1 MSDGSPPIKRLPIV
15 VLISGN
21 GSNLQAIIDAA
32 YNPAGSQDNPSLP
45 VDIKLVVS
53 SKRNAYGLERAQR
66 AGIKT
71 ALLED
76 SDYES
81 REDYDRALQ
90 LLIDEQQPE
99 LVVLAGFM
107 RILSEGFVNHYQDKL
122 INIHP
127 SLLPK
132 YRGLNTH
139 QRAIDAG
146 EKEHGA
152 TVHFVTPELDDG
164 PLVLQAKV
172 PVMPDDTVESLAKRV
187 LEKEHIIYPLV
198 IQWIANSRLTVN
210 QHRLFFNSQPL
221 IHPIQYSPELS
232 STADA

>member
-1 MSDGSPPIKRLPIV
+1 MSDRSTTTERLPIV

-21 GSNLQAIIDAA
+21 GSNLQSIIDSI
-32 YNPAGSQDNPSLP
+32 NPENTDQAPLP
-45 VDIKLVVS
+45 VDIKLVIS
-53 SKRNAYGLERAQR
+53 NRKDAFGLERANR

-76 SDYES
+76 TDYET

-90 LLIDEQQPE
+90 MLIDEEKPE

-132 YRGLNTH
+132 FRGLNTH
-139 QRAIDAG
+139 QRAIDEG

-152 TVHFVTPELDDG
+152 TVHFVTPELDSG
-164 PLVLQAKV
+164 PLVVQAKV
-172 PVMPDDTVESLAKRV
+172 PVMPDDTRESLKARV

-198 IQWIANSRLTVN
+198 LRWIAESRLTVKN
-210 QHRLFFNSQPL
+210 HQLTFDSHPINQPL
-221 IHPIQYSPELS
+221 QYSPEL
-232 STADA
+232 

>member
-1 MSDGSPPIKRLPIV
+1 MGDSLPSTNRLPIV
-15 VLISGN
+15 VLISGD
-21 GSNLQAIIDAA
+21 GSNLQAIIDAIN
-32 YNPAGSQDNPSLP
+32 NPQNPLP
-45 VDIKLVVS
+45 VDIKLVIS
-53 SKRNAYGLERAQR
+53 NKKNAFGLERAQQ
-66 AGIKT
+66 AEIKT

-76 SDYES
+76 TDYET
-81 REDYDRALQ
+81 REDYDRVLQ
-90 LLIDEQQPE
+90 MLIDEQQPE

-107 RILSEGFVNHYQDKL
+107 RILSEGFVNHYLDRM

-132 YRGLNTH
+132 FRGLNTH

-164 PLVLQAKV
+164 PLVVQAKV
-172 PVMPDDTVESLAKRV
+172 PVIPNDTRETLKKRV

-198 IQWIANSRLTVN
+198 LRWIAESRLTVKN
-210 QHRLFFNSQPL
+210 HQLSFDSHPLNQPL
-221 IHPIQYSPELS
+221 QYSPEL
-232 STADA
+232 

>member
-1 MSDGSPPIKRLPIV
+1 MSDCSTSINKLPIV

-21 GSNLQAIIDAA
+21 GSNLQAIIDAIH
-32 YNPAGSQDNPSLP
+32 PDNTDQKPLP
-45 VDIKLVVS
+45 VDIKLVIS
-53 SKRNAYGLERAQR
+53 SKKDAFGLERAQR
-66 AGIKT
+66 AGIST

-76 SDYES
+76 TDYET

-90 LLIDEQQPE
+90 MLIDEEKPE

-139 QRAIDAG
+139 QRAIDAKD
-146 EKEHGA
+146 KEHGA
-152 TVHFVTPELDDG
+152 TVHYVTPELDDG
-164 PLVLQAKV
+164 PLILQATV
-172 PVMPDDTVESLAKRV
+172 PILPNDTVEVLKNRV

-198 IQWIANSRLTVN
+198 LRWITESRLSVHNN
-210 QHRLFFNSQPL
+210 QLSFDSQPL
-221 IHPIQYSPELS
+221 NKPLQYSPEL
-232 STADA
+232 

>member
-1 MSDGSPPIKRLPIV
+1 MSDRSTPTNKLPIV

-21 GSNLQAIIDAA
+21 GSNLQAIIDALHPE
-32 YNPAGSQDNPSLP
+32 NTDQKPLP
-45 VDIKLVVS
+45 VEIKLVIS
-53 SKRNAYGLERAQR
+53 SKRDAFGLERAQR

-76 SDYES
+76 IDYET

-90 LLIDEQQPE
+90 MLIDEEKPA

-107 RILSEGFVNHYQDKL
+107 RILSDDFVNHYQDKL

-132 YRGLNTH
+132 FRGLNTH
-139 QRAIDAG
+139 QRAIEAC

-152 TVHFVTPELDDG
+152 TVHFVTPELDSG
-164 PLVLQAKV
+164 PLILQAKV
-172 PVMPDDTVESLAKRV
+172 PVNSSDTAEELKKRV

-198 IQWIANSRLTVN
+198 IRWIAESRLSVEN
-210 QHRLFFNSQPL
+210 HQLSFDSQPL
-221 IHPIQYSPELS
+221 NQPLQYSPEL
-232 STADA
+232 

>member
-1 MSDGSPPIKRLPIV
+1 MSDGSTSTNRLPIV
-15 VLISGN
+15 VLISGD
-21 GSNLQAIIDAA
+21 GSNLQAIIDASS
-32 YNPAGSQDNPSLP
+32 GSGKYQGQDPIP

-53 SKRNAYGLERAQR
+53 NRKNAFGLERAQQ

-76 SDYES
+76 TDYET
-81 REDYDRALQ
+81 REDYDRALR
-90 LLIDEQQPE
+90 LLIDEEKPQ

-107 RILSEGFVNHYQDKL
+107 RILSEEFVNHYLDKL

-139 QRAIDAG
+139 QRAIEAG
-146 EKEHGA
+146 DKEHGA
-152 TVHFVTPELDDG
+152 TVHFVTPELDSG
-164 PLVLQAKV
+164 PLIVQAKV
-172 PVMPDDTVESLAKRV
+172 PVMPDDSRETLKARV

-198 IQWIANSRLTVN
+198 LRWIAEARLKVNNHQLTFDSRPLN
-210 QHRLFFNSQPL
+210 QPL
-221 IHPIQYSPELS
+221 QYSPEL
-232 STADA
+232 